1 MKVGKSRRA
10 CWYFL
15 LALFLTSGVHAQT
28 NTGRILGSVKDQ
40 SGGAVG
46 AAAVTVAEADRGV
59 SRTTVTDASGEFVVP
74 NLPPGNYK
82 VRVEAK
88 GFKVSER
95 ASIQL
100 EVNKDLSLDFEL
112 SPGSV
117 TDVVTV
123 TEEAPLLDTTN
134 NTLGGTLSNKEIND
148 LPLNGRDFQNLV
160 TLRPGVQRYPGGG
173 FLSISSNG
181 NRPEDNNFVV
191 DGMDGNDP
199 YYAGTIINAE
209 GVQGTPASHLPI
221 DAIQE
226 FNAEE
231 NPPAEYGWKPGAIVN
246 VGLKSGTDE
255 YHGTVY
261 YFGRNSALDARNFFN
276 TAPAPAKPLS
286 LNQFGATIGAPI
298 IKDKLFYFLAYEG
311 VRAQVGNSG
320 VLQTPVTSP
329 LGGDASNS
337 IPDAIAALQAQGIG
351 VNALSANLLPLF
363 PTNPGTLN
371 PSSPSDLQLGFPNK
385 NREDNGL
392 VKIDWQPHVNDSIA
406 GRYFIGDSVQTEQD
420 IQVLQPF
427 WESQAVT
434 RPQEFGVNWTRV
446 LNPRLVNAVRFAYTR
461 FNQSI
466 LTVDSNVNPI
476 KYGINTGVTT
486 PVNFGMPEI
495 AISGFTSLGGNHGW
509 PLLTTPN
516 QTYQF
521 ATPSPTRW
529 GSMRSSSAGNFAG
542 AVPTTCATATEK
554 AASASR
560 VGLRSTEALRLKITW
575 LVTQPLAGCLSAIPT
590 VTSAWFRSADL
601 YRMTGA

>member
-1 MKVGKSRRA
+1 MNVGHLFRA
-10 CWYFL
+10 SCFIL
-15 LALFLTSGVHAQT
+15 LALLLLPALHAQT

-40 SGGAVG
+40 SGGAIS
-46 AAAVTVAEADRGV
+46 AAAVTVSEVDRGV
-59 SRTTVTDASGEFVVP
+59 SRSTVTDASGEFVVP
-74 NLPPGNYK
+74 NLPPGNYR

-88 GFKVSER
+88 GFKTSER
-95 ASIQL
+95 TGLQL
-100 EVNKDLSLDFEL
+100 EVNKDLNLDFEL
-112 SPGSV
+112 SPGSL

-123 TEEAPLLDTTN
+123 TGEAPLLDATN

-246 VGLKSGTDE
+246 VGLKSGTNE

-276 TAPAPAKPLS
+276 TAPSPAKPLS
-286 LNQFGATIGAPI
+286 LNQFGVTLGAPI

-320 VLQTPVTSP
+320 VLQTPVTSS
-329 LGGDASNS
+329 LGGDMANS
-337 IPDAIAALQAQGIG
+337 IPDATTALQSMGIP
-351 VNALSANLLPLF
+351 VNALSANLLYLF
-363 PTNPGTLN
+363 PTNPGTLH
-371 PSSPSDLQLGFPNK
+371 PSSPSDLELGFPNK

-392 VKIDWQPHVNDSIA
+392 IKIDWQPHVNDSIA
-406 GRYFIGDSVQTEQD
+406 ARYFIADSLQTEQD

-446 LNPRLVNAVRFAYTR
+446 LNARLVNEVRFAYTR

-466 LTVDSNVNPI
+466 LTVDSNVNPV
-476 KYGINTGVTT
+476 KYGINTGVT
-486 PVNFGMPEI
+486 PV
-495 AISGFTSLGGNHGW
+495 
-509 PLLTTPN
+509 
-516 QTYQF
+516 
-521 ATPSPTRW
+521 
-529 GSMRSSSAGNFAG
+529 
-542 AVPTTCATATEK
+542 
-554 AASASR
+554 
-560 VGLRSTEALRLKITW
+560 
-575 LVTQPLAGCLSAIPT
+575 
-590 VTSAWFRSADL
+590 
-601 YRMTGA
+601 

>member
-1 MKVGKSRRA
+1 MKVGKSLRT

-15 LALFLTSGVHAQT
+15 LALFLTSGLHAQT

-46 AAAVTVAEADRGV
+46 AAAVTVTEADRGV
-59 SRTTVTDASGEFVVP
+59 SRSTVTDASGEFVVS

-95 ASIQL
+95 TSIQL

-351 VNALSANLLPLF
+351 VNALSAKTWSASSGSTVRSWPIMP
-363 PTNPGTLN
+363 PTSALTETSKVNCARFSRR
-371 PSSPSDLQLGFPNK
+371 PSRIGRVAVSLTRTRALCRSPSPSRRGRPTARAGHVRRSLRGRSRRSWRVRRARTSQLRAHRARSRRRSRRARRSSRPA
-385 NREDNGL
+385 RARSRTRS
-392 VKIDWQPHVNDSIA
+392 PA
-406 GRYFIGDSVQTEQD
+406 GRRSPVRRSCSV
-420 IQVLQPF
+420 
-427 WESQAVT
+427 
-434 RPQEFGVNWTRV
+434 
-446 LNPRLVNAVRFAYTR
+446 
-461 FNQSI
+461 
-466 LTVDSNVNPI
+466 
-476 KYGINTGVTT
+476 
-486 PVNFGMPEI
+486 
-495 AISGFTSLGGNHGW
+495 
-509 PLLTTPN
+509 
-516 QTYQF
+516 
-521 ATPSPTRW
+521 
-529 GSMRSSSAGNFAG
+529 RS
-542 AVPTTCATATEK
+542 C
-554 AASASR
+554 
-560 VGLRSTEALRLKITW
+560 
-575 LVTQPLAGCLSAIPT
+575 
-590 VTSAWFRSADL
+590 
-601 YRMTGA
+601 